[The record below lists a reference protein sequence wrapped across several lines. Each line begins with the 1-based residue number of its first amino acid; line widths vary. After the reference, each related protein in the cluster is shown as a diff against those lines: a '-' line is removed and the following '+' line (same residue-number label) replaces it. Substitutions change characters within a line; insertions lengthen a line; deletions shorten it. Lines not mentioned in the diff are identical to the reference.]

1 MYNNKAGIQN
11 TSTDKLISKYNYFK
25 NQFLIFTSKKYYLLH
40 GQQYSIFIKVLNNK
54 CTKRYDIHNKE
65 LELYQ
70 KIYYNDIN
78 NEMEEI
84 EENIRG
90 RGRVGVEVELEEI
103 TEAIFLILDE
113 TICNS
118 PIQIKYLNMDSSNI
132 SSKADQFGC
141 FQNRKLTIADF
152 YDVVVFD
159 NTYKTN
165 RFNMPFGIL
174 LVFLKITVG
183 ESYFYQLLLKN
194 ITKSCYM
201 TNLLI
206 FMLATTIYQR
216 KYTIGSIKGA
226 ISGIIIEIPISSTNS
241 NLIMLSIEVVGKNKK
256 KLTIA
261 LHLKNWLALV
271 NKYPKHVPS
280 LKIGGSSE
288 NAIPIED
295 EPVNDKC

>member
-1 MYNNKAGIQN
+1 MINN
-11 TSTDKLISKYNYFK
+11 
-25 NQFLIFTSKKYYLLH
+25 
-40 GQQYSIFIKVLNNK
+40 
-54 CTKRYDIHNKE
+54 
-65 LELYQ
+65 
-70 KIYYNDIN
+70 IYYDDIN

-84 EENIRG
+84 EENIGG
-90 RGRVGVEVELEEI
+90 RGRSRARSINEI

-165 RFNMPFGIL
+165 RFDMPFGIL
-174 LVFLKITVG
+174 SV
-183 ESYFYQLLLKN
+183 KN
-194 ITKSCYM
+194 EMSFIDFNSKAEINNFTG
-201 TNLLI
+201 
-206 FMLATTIYQR
+206 

-241 NLIMLSIEVVGKNKK
+241 NLIMLIIEVVGRNKK

-261 LHLKNWLALV
+261 LHLKNWLTLV

-295 EPVNDKC
+295 EPVNDKYSDYLLIVNQALEMSSSMRQKEDNSTISFYPDVRDYD